1 MSTSEPEGW
10 TISEYKSFKVTG
22 DDDSGSSSD
31 GDSDDEEEQIFAK
44 SQIVRKP
51 KYKKIV
57 HKEELLPE
65 WKYYIMYNIKH
76 TMADMTAQALNT
88 VNLVTQEL
96 ETQSLNAIVAGF
108 SFAAAMSW
116 MDLVRWIIQQVIKVP
131 KNGGTQY
138 TLTAILTTLLSIAVY
153 MVVSGISTR
162 VSKPAQPV
170 FAITR

>member
-1 MSTSEPEGW
+1 ME
-10 TISEYKSFKVTG
+10 
-22 DDDSGSSSD
+22 
-31 GDSDDEEEQIFAK
+31 A
-44 SQIVRKP
+44 VR
-51 KYKKIV
+51 
-57 HKEELLPE
+57 
-65 WKYYIMYNIKH
+65 
-76 TMADMTAQALNT
+76 TQAVET

-116 MDLVRWIIQQVIKVP
+116 MDLVRWVISQVIKVP

-153 MVVSGISTR
+153 MIVSRVSTR

>member
-1 MSTSEPEGW
+1 MDAVS
-10 TISEYKSFKVTG
+10 
-22 DDDSGSSSD
+22 
-31 GDSDDEEEQIFAK
+31 
-44 SQIVRKP
+44 
-51 KYKKIV
+51 
-57 HKEELLPE
+57 
-65 WKYYIMYNIKH
+65 
-76 TMADMTAQALNT
+76 AQALKT

-116 MDLVRWIIQQVIKVP
+116 MDLVRWFIQQVIKVP

-138 TLTAILTTLLSIAVY
+138 ALTAILTTLLSIAVFL
-153 MVVSGISTR
+153 VVSNISTR

>member
-1 MSTSEPEGW
+1 MESAR
-10 TISEYKSFKVTG
+10 
-22 DDDSGSSSD
+22 
-31 GDSDDEEEQIFAK
+31 Q
-44 SQIVRKP
+44 
-51 KYKKIV
+51 
-57 HKEELLPE
+57 
-65 WKYYIMYNIKH
+65 
-76 TMADMTAQALNT
+76 QAVKT

-116 MDLVRWIIQQVIKVP
+116 MDLVRWVISQVVKVP

-153 MVVSGISTR
+153 MIVSRVSTR

-170 FAITR
+170 FAVTR

>member
-1 MSTSEPEGW
+1 
-10 TISEYKSFKVTG
+10 
-22 DDDSGSSSD
+22 
-31 GDSDDEEEQIFAK
+31 
-44 SQIVRKP
+44 
-51 KYKKIV
+51 
-57 HKEELLPE
+57 
-65 WKYYIMYNIKH
+65 
-76 TMADMTAQALNT
+76 MADMTAQALKT

-153 MVVSGISTR
+153 MVVSRHLHSRLQASATSLRDYSLSFGRRFIRDKRTI
-162 VSKPAQPV
+162 PINT
-170 FAITR
+170 ITPMERYSFHL